1 MNLATCWVG
10 GFFKP
15 NVAASLTGTT
25 GNEMVL
31 AVTPIG
37 YANESQS
44 IEERIMTGFGWT
56 HRRKPMA
63 NLVSGFEEANTPE
76 WIRVALE
83 AARLAPSAVNRQPWR
98 FQVEQ
103 DALTV
108 SVNRLG
114 REFNISKRLD
124 CGIAMLHIEVAALNS
139 GVHGNWDLLESPQ
152 VARFT
157 TQ

>member
-1 MNLATCWVG
+1 
-10 GFFKP
+10 
-15 NVAASLTGTT
+15 
-25 GNEMVL
+25 
-31 AVTPIG
+31 
-37 YANESQS
+37 
-44 IEERIMTGFGWT
+44 MTGFGWT